1 MGAQNHF
8 CGINIMS
15 RHHFL
20 GWDKWQLEIQLHLQ
34 ATYIQKPSTSL
45 IYRPSLFKKVIKRL
59 KTSNVC
65 SLHDVVMLRCL
76 RIWPNSLDLCTVIN
90 IFLSNNSSHLSFC
103 RHGIQWT
110 RKCYNF
116 CILKCLN
123 ITFNLSL
130 ENHSLNNLW
139 TMNTRTLTRQ
149 QQSY

>member
-1 MGAQNHF
+1 MTTGNTTTFASYLHPKTFNK
-8 CGINIMS
+8 S
-15 RHHFL
+15 
-20 GWDKWQLEIQLHLQ
+20 DWQTFI
-34 ATYIQKPSTSL
+34 IW
-45 IYRPSLFKKVIKRL
+45 KVIKRL

-76 RIWPNSLDLCTVIN
+76 RIRPNFLDLCTVIN

-103 RHGIQWT
+103 RHGVQWT